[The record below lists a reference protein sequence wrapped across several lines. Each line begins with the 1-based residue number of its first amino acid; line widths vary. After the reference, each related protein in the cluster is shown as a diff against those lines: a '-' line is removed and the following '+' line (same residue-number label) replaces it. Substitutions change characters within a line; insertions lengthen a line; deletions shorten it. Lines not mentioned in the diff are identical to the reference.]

1 MTRIVDGADVYG
13 PGSWIDA
20 EPLPVPEDAR
30 RLLKILADKTP
41 GFTTNPAALDSVSF
55 TGSPQTI
62 APGPL
67 KSSVIASALHAMC
80 GIVANELLA
89 SRDGQSPGRTV
100 SVDTDHAAFW
110 LGSVGMSKRNGETVR
125 QLAKAGKLASIFP
138 KDLEGGIFG
147 TPLRLRATANYET
160 KDDGVWFQLHG
171 SLGAD
176 PVLQT
181 IGLDASQHCASN
193 DEAYQVIAE
202 HVRKFG
208 AHELEMMNLVQ
219 GLCGSICYT
228 PAGWEQTRM
237 AKDLSKHPLINYK
250 QQTHAVPTPPIPL
263 PSSADRRPLAGIKIV
278 ELVRIIAGPVI
289 GTTLA
294 ALGADVIRV
303 NCSRLPD
310 FNVSLLSPP
319 RASLEELSFQRSSM
333 IALVSFLSASTT
345 NGLKLITGNS
355 HFNYPSTPALERWML
370 TWPMMRR

>member
-1 MTRIVDGADVYG
+1 
-13 PGSWIDA
+13 
-20 EPLPVPEDAR
+20 
-30 RLLKILADKTP
+30 
-41 GFTTNPAALDSVSF
+41 
-55 TGSPQTI
+55 
-62 APGPL
+62 
-67 KSSVIASALHAMC
+67 
-80 GIVANELLA
+80 
-89 SRDGQSPGRTV
+89 
-100 SVDTDHAAFW
+100 
-110 LGSVGMSKRNGETVR
+110 MSKRNGETVR